1 MAAYAV
7 RELGLDVRAT
17 TLERF
22 GTDDQFD
29 AVAMLQV
36 VDDVEDIRLSFER
49 ISALTKAGGW
59 CLIEFGNRASLT
71 ARILGS
77 EARERDKLGDADAE
91 FSSTATTSPRAHRR
105 SIMSRLTGPPARR
118 FSSTTEPVPSLRM
131 SFTAILHVPSL
142 AVILTNT
149 LESVSRWPF
158 MIQTHK
164 RPFPILGHPPRR
176 RPRTGT
182 SDSPLGSPSQMNANR
197 KVSAD
202 AGKNA
207 VPT

>member
-77 EARERDKLGDADAE
+77 RLG
-91 FSSTATTSPRAHRR
+91 TR
-105 SIMSRLTGPPARR
+105 
-118 FSSTTEPVPSLRM
+118 
-131 SFTAILHVPSL
+131 
-142 AVILTNT
+142 
-149 LESVSRWPF
+149 
-158 MIQTHK
+158 
-164 RPFPILGHPPRR
+164 
-176 RPRTGT
+176 
-182 SDSPLGSPSQMNANR
+182 
-197 KVSAD
+197 
-202 AGKNA
+202 
-207 VPT
+207 